1 MNEFNMDNLT
11 YNTKIVDV
19 VDIFY
24 ENIHPEWGE
33 EYAAVEE

>member
-1 MNEFNMDNLT
+1 MNEFNVDYLT

-24 ENIHPEWGE
+24 ENIHPE
-33 EYAAVEE
+33 